1 MITPKY
7 ALILSCAAIL
17 ALSGCGGGGSTP
29 ATKPMD
35 ASQPTLK
42 PMDTSQRF
50 GFLPGNAQGA
60 IVKAAGSTP
69 NAGSVMQSSNTDSG
83 ITADSVSVAVTRG
96 SDGTV
101 TFRVN
106 EAGGWTVDRSSA
118 RVLNGGTDQEE
129 GWSWAEF
136 HQAPDGSSGTGTGP
150 GLYVD
155 VYTDIEPP
163 TETPARC
170 GVGST
175 VSAGSPCIWE
185 ANGQRF
191 TLSIESGLVCFRGGA
206 LNSCAGRNQNLRGVT
221 INGLPLTIVTEGS
234 GTSRRITALS
244 DNLMLVGDSGA
255 ASVQDADYLAG
266 GIWVRVPADATSV
279 ADYEFG
285 AFVDGNDPFEQS
297 NLAGLTGE
305 ATYSGDATA
314 VYSVVST
321 GRNYFPDA
329 KASLT
334 ARFGDGD
341 ALGTIEGRIHD
352 ITGEGPASDSYD
364 GVVVNLGS
372 AAIGASDS
380 GFFTGDTST
389 TGTDSEFTGKW
400 GGQFYG
406 NGAAPTDPPGSVA
419 GTFGAATADG
429 GESFVGVFGADRQQ

>member
-1 MITPKY
+1 ME
-7 ALILSCAAIL
+7 
-17 ALSGCGGGGSTP
+17 
-29 ATKPMD
+29 
-35 ASQPTLK
+35 

-50 GFLPGNAQGA
+50 GFLTGNAQSA
-60 IVKAAGSTP
+60 IVEAAGNTP
-69 NAGSVMQSSNTDSG
+69 NAGSVTQSSNADSD
-83 ITADSVSVAVTRG
+83 ITTDSVSVAVTRG
-96 SDGTV
+96 TDGAV

-106 EAGGWTVDRSSA
+106 EAGGWTVDRGSA
-118 RVLNGGTDQEE
+118 RVLNGGTPVRTVPLRRGRPEAPFPHLVVEIDQE

-163 TETPARC
+163 RPAETPARC

-191 TLSIESGLVCFRGGA
+191 TLSIESGSVCFRGGA
-206 LNSCAGRNQNLRGVT
+206 LDSCAGGNQRLRDVT

-244 DNLMLVGDSGA
+244 DNLMLVGDGGA

-285 AFVDGNDPFEQS
+285 AFVDGNDPFRQN
-297 NLAGLTGE
+297 NLAGLEGT

-352 ITGEGPASDSYD
+352 ITGDGPASDSYD
-364 GVVVNLGS
+364 GVAVNLGR
-372 AAIGASDS
+372 AAIGTSNS

-389 TGTDSEFTGKW
+389 TGTDSDFTGKW

-406 NGAAPTDPPGSVA
+406 NGAAATDPPGSVA
-419 GTFGAATADG
+419 GTFGAATAND
-429 GESFVGVFGADRQQ
+429 GESFVGVFGAYRRQQ